1 MKKTVLTLSLVVT
14 ALLAESVTLEPLKIT
29 STAIEQDELKST
41 DAVEVYTQKDIQ
53 KAHVQNVYEFLN
65 QQTSVISMPSYG
77 NPFSQKLDMH
87 GYGIG
92 DGYQNIVITINGRKI
107 NNIDMVAPLL
117 SSISP
122 EAISRIEIIKSSG
135 IVMGGD
141 GANAGVINIQT
152 KKSNDKEV
160 SFYGGTYGM
169 ADGSFYVG
177 HSGDKLSVSVSAE
190 AQKNS
195 GIRHLNSDGDK
206 DENRLST
213 GNFDLAYT
221 PTEDIELRLNAAFAR
236 TEINYAGSL
245 SEEQYEDDPT
255 QEGTS
260 YTSQNYDTDVI
271 GAGVSYFFTDT
282 LSLSADAS
290 REKKKSD
297 STNVSSYGPYN
308 WIADYLYDT
317 FRINFEYESD
327 LVDIIVGIDGFNGE
341 RNSHAT
347 LYGAKNTTTKD
358 NIAGFLMTEW
368 KLGSSSIKAGYR
380 YEQVSYKFSDATQSN
395 SDDDTLHGVEIGYN
409 LKLDSEKSI
418 FLNYAHSYQSPD
430 IDRFFSYGVFNEF
443 IEPMEANNFTLG
455 FNYIQS
461 TNKLKISAYYVDL
474 KNEIYY
480 YKDAVNVYP
489 DPSLSVNT
497 NIDASHKIG
506 LDLYDRWIINKNFEL
521 VANYNYVQA
530 IIDEEEGRNG
540 EDYSGNELPGVSN
553 HNAKLTLSYLPNER
567 TRLAFTQLY
576 RSEAY
581 AANDFQNNFS
591 QKQDAYMSSDISISY
606 SEENYE
612 AFAKINN
619 LFNQS
624 NGLWIHDDAIY
635 PVNFTTTAVA
645 GLKLKF

>member
-1 MKKTVLTLSLVVT
+1 MKKTIISLSLLTT
-14 ALLAESVTLEPLKIT
+14 ALLSQTVTLEPLEIT
-29 STAIEQDELKST
+29 STAIKQDELKST
-41 DAVEVYTQKDIQ
+41 DAIEVYTQKDIQ

-77 NPFSQKLDMH
+77 NTFSQKLDMH

-107 NNIDMVAPLL
+107 NNIDMVAPML

-122 EAISRIEIIKSSG
+122 SSISRIEIIKSSG
-135 IVMGGD
+135 IVIGGD

-160 SFYGGTYGM
+160 SFYGGTYGS
-169 ADGSFYVG
+169 ADGSFYLG
-177 HSGDKLSVSVSAE
+177 HAGDELSISLSGE

-221 PTEDIELRLNAAFAR
+221 PTEDIELRLDASFAR
-236 TEINYAGSL
+236 TDVNYAGSL
-245 SEEQYEDDPT
+245 SKDQYEDDPT

-260 YTSQNYDTDVI
+260 YTSQKYDTDVI
-271 GAGVSYFFTDT
+271 GAGISYFFTDN
-282 LSLSADAS
+282 LSLSADAAQQ
-290 REKKKSD
+290 KKKSD

-308 WIADYLYDT
+308 WVADYLYHT
-317 FRINFEYESD
+317 FNVKLDYKSN
-327 LVDIIVGIDGFNGE
+327 LVDISAGIDGFYGE

-347 LYGAKNTTTKD
+347 LYGAKNTTDKD
-358 NIAGFLMTEW
+358 NIAGFLMSQW
-368 KLGSSSIKAGYR
+368 KFGSSSLKAGYR
-380 YEQVSYKFSDATQSN
+380 YERVSYKFSDATQSN
-395 SDDDTLHGVEIGYN
+395 SDDHTLHGVELGYN
-409 LKLDSEKSI
+409 FALDSEKSI
-418 FLNYAHSYQSPD
+418 FLNYSHSYQSPD
-430 IDRFFSYGVFNEF
+430 IDRFFNYGVFNEF
-443 IEPMEANNFTLG
+443 IEPMEANNYTLG

-461 TNKLKISAYYVDL
+461 TNKLKISGYYVDL

-480 YKDAVNVYP
+480 YKDALNSYP

-497 NIDASHKIG
+497 NIDKSHKLGIDIY
-506 LDLYDRWIINKNFEL
+506 DLWLINKNFEL
-521 VANYNYVQA
+521 AANYNYVQA
-530 IIDEEEGRNG
+530 IIDDEKGRNG
-540 EDYSGNELPGVSN
+540 EDYSGNTLPGVSN
-553 HNAKLTLSYLPNER
+553 HNIKVTLSYLPNEY
-567 TRLAFTQLY
+567 TRLAFTQVY

-581 AANDFQNNFS
+581 AANDFENNFD

-606 SEENYE
+606 TQDNYE

-624 NGLWIHDDAIY
+624 NGMWIRDDAIY
-635 PVNFTTTAVA
+635 PVNFTTTAIA